1 MMNLHRCEY
10 LVRQRDEY
18 TILQIMITFNVDKT
32 MPETTPQSS
41 P

>member
-18 TILQIMITFNVDKT
+18 TILQIMQTEVFHFCY
-32 MPETTPQSS
+32 
-41 P
+41 